1 MKWFS
6 KSAVLFSVKTCFAA
20 IVALYIALA
29 LNLDKPA
36 WSITSVFIASQLYSA
51 STLSKSVFRL
61 LGTMLGGLFI
71 LLIYPATVQHPVL
84 FSLCVSTWVAV
95 FLYLSLHDRTPRSY
109 VFMLAGYSA
118 AIMGFPDVTSP
129 LSITYTVLSRIEEIG
144 VAIVCSS
151 IVHSLILP
159 VSMSNILEKSITN
172 WYDSAK
178 KLCNALLTAPTPDKS
193 PDHENILIQMAGYPV
208 SVEVLITHCIFEGNA
223 ARKLIRLVT
232 VQYQHLSYLIPT
244 LTSIEMRLNMLA
256 ERQIAFPDNVQETF
270 RRFLLW
276 LNNSDKGDDTN
287 AIQQDIAQTQTEL
300 QQAYQNN
307 TLNVEDSL
315 LLNGLLDRLGDFVRI
330 ADAHFSVGK
339 HVDNFEE
346 SKAKRSN
353 AHWHIDKGML
363 LLSSFTAF
371 LVTFLCCL
379 FWIGSG
385 WKDGAT
391 APMMAA
397 ILCSFFAAMDNP
409 MAPMKVFLKGVV
421 VATAISI
428 LYAAMLIPLT
438 TTFEALL
445 ICLFPGLFALG
456 VVIANPATNLLGLII
471 ATQIPG
477 LIGLSHHFRP
487 DPLATLN
494 GAISSMVG
502 VVIGVVVTAIIR
514 SKRPSWTA
522 KRALLKGIKELIQ
535 FLAEIKLQT
544 ASLNSRQRFVA
555 RMLDKVNVILPR
567 KKLDPT
573 AELASGG
580 DLITE
585 VWLGANYYD
594 FHMKNQELLAEHI
607 TATDRIFYEL
617 KRYLKARL
625 KSLQASPYPKLL
637 SEIDQLL
644 ITLETLSTKDAR
656 YYAPM
661 LSLFNIRLVLFSRSH
676 WPSLMRVGT
685 DM

>member
-20 IVALYIALA
+20 FVALYIALA

-95 FLYLSLHDRTPRSY
+95 CLYLSLHDRTPRSY

-256 ERQIAFPDNVQETF
+256 ERQIAFPENVQETF

-276 LNNSDKGDDTN
+276 LNNSDKGDDTS

-307 TLNVEDSL
+307 ALNVEDSL

-409 MAPMKVFLKGVV
+409 LAPMKVFLKGVV

-522 KRALLKGIKELIQ
+522 KRALLRGIKELIQ
-535 FLAEIKLQT
+535 FLAEIKLHT
-544 ASLNSRQRFVA
+544 ASPNSRQRFVA

-573 AELASGG
+573 VELASGG

-594 FHMKNQELLAEHI
+594 FHMKNQELLAQHI

-625 KSLQASPYPKLL
+625 KSLQASPHPKLL

-644 ITLETLSTKDAR
+644 IALEALSTKDAR

-676 WPSLMRVGT
+676 WPSLIRVDT

>member
-6 KSAVLFSVKTCFAA
+6 KSAVLFSLKTCFAA
-20 IVALYIALA
+20 FLALYIALA

-36 WSITSVFIASQLYSA
+36 WSIASVFIASQLYSA

-71 LLIYPATVQHPVL
+71 LLIYPATVQLPLL
-84 FSLCVSTWVAV
+84 FSLCVSAWVALC
-95 FLYLSLHDRTPRSY
+95 LYLSLHDRTPRSY

-129 LSITYTVLSRIEEIG
+129 QAITYTVISRIEEIG
-144 VAIVCSS
+144 VAIICSS
-151 IVHSLILP
+151 LIHSLILP
-159 VSMSNILEKSITN
+159 VSMSNILEKSITD

-178 KLCNALLTAPTPDKS
+178 KLCNALLTAPTPEKS
-193 PDHENILIQMAGYPV
+193 PDHENILIQMAGYPAN
-208 SVEVLITHCIFEGNA
+208 VEVLITHCIFEGNA

-232 VQYQHLSYLIPT
+232 VQYQHLSYLVPT
-244 LTSIEMRLNMLA
+244 LTSIELRLNMLA
-256 ERQIAFPDNVQETF
+256 QRQIAFPENVQQTF
-270 RRFLLW
+270 RHFLLW
-276 LNNSDKGDDTN
+276 LNNSDKAEDSAT
-287 AIQQDIAQTQTEL
+287 IQHNIGQTQTEL
-300 QQAYQNN
+300 QQAHQSNAM
-307 TLNVEDSL
+307 NVEDSL

-330 ADAHFSVGK
+330 AEANFSVGK
-339 HVDNFEE
+339 RVDNFDDN
-346 SKAKRSN
+346 KAKRST

-409 MAPMKVFLKGVV
+409 VAPMKVFLTGVV

-428 LYAAMLIPLT
+428 FYVSMLIPLT
-438 TTFEALL
+438 TTFEALV
-445 ICLFPGLFALG
+445 ICLFPGLFVLG
-456 VVIANPATNLLGLII
+456 VLIANPATNLLGLII

-477 LIGLSHHFRP
+477 LISLGHHFKP

-494 GAISSMVG
+494 GAISSLVG
-502 VVIGVVVTAIIR
+502 VLIGVVVTAIIR

-522 KRALLKGIKELIQ
+522 RRALLRGIKELIQ
-535 FLAEIKLQT
+535 FLAEIKLHR
-544 ASLNSRQRFVA
+544 ASLNTRQRFVA

-567 KKLDPT
+567 KKNDT
-573 AELASGG
+573 TEELASGG

-594 FHMKNQELLAEHI
+594 FHMKNQELLADHI
-607 TATDRIFYEL
+607 HATDRIFYEL
-617 KRYLKARL
+617 KGFLKARL
-625 KSLQASPYPKLL
+625 KSFQASPHPKLL
-637 SEIDQLL
+637 REIDLLL
-644 ITLETLSTKDAR
+644 IKLEAQSSKDAR

-676 WPSLMRVGT
+676 WPSLNRVET

>member
-1 MKWFS
+1 MKWFT

-20 IVALYIALA
+20 FVALYIALA

-95 FLYLSLHDRTPRSY
+95 CLYLSLHDRTPRSY

-256 ERQIAFPDNVQETF
+256 ERQIAFPENVQETF

-276 LNNSDKGDDTN
+276 LNNSDKGDDTS

-307 TLNVEDSL
+307 ALNVEDSL

-535 FLAEIKLQT
+535 FLAEIKLHT
-544 ASLNSRQRFVA
+544 ASPNSRQRFVA

-594 FHMKNQELLAEHI
+594 FHMKNQELLADHI

-625 KSLQASPYPKLL
+625 KSLQASPHPKLL